1 MLIQTVYLVCM
12 RCVIKRS
19 VGKSLCERGVC
30 RRGKLVTVYVRGV
43 YVGEVSYCVRG
54 VYVGEVSYCVRGVYV
69 GEVSERESY
78 VCTREEYTHTHQL

>member
-54 VYVGEVSYCVRGVYV
+54 VYVGEVS
-69 GEVSERESY
+69 ERESY
-78 VCTREEYTHTHQL
+78 VCTREEYTHKHQL

>member
-54 VYVGEVSYCVRGVYV
+54 VYVGEVS
-69 GEVSERESY
+69 ERESY
-78 VCTREEYTHTHQL
+78 VCTREEYTHQL

>member
-30 RRGKLVTVYVRGV
+30 RRGKLVTVYVR
-43 YVGEVSYCVRG
+43 EVLCRRGKLLCERG
-54 VYVGEVSYCVRGVYV
+54 VM
-69 GEVSERESY
+69 
-78 VCTREEYTHTHQL
+78 

>member
-54 VYVGEVSYCVRGVYV
+54 VYVGEVS
-69 GEVSERESY
+69 ERESY

>member
-1 MLIQTVYLVCM
+1 MHVSANSDSLPCM

-54 VYVGEVSYCVRGVYV
+54 VYVGEVS
-69 GEVSERESY
+69 ERESY
-78 VCTREEYTHTHQL
+78 VCTREEYTHTNYSLVKIP

>member
-54 VYVGEVSYCVRGVYV
+54 VYVGEVS
-69 GEVSERESY
+69 ERESY
-78 VCTREEYTHTHQL
+78 VCTREEYTHTPTIV

>member
-54 VYVGEVSYCVRGVYV
+54 VYVGEVS
-69 GEVSERESY
+69 ERESY
-78 VCTREEYTHTHQL
+78 VCTREEYTHTHNYSLVRIP

>member
-30 RRGKLVTVYVRGV
+30 RRGKLVTVYVR
-43 YVGEVSYCVRG
+43 VRC